1 MADSMLAALVAA
13 GLDPEIYAAELAAAP
28 ARLAGHETDPR
39 RCCEDCKRDLGLI
52 ASPACPTC
60 DGLGRIEV
68 QHPSWGA
75 RWCPEPYIE
84 VQCPTCGR
92 GDAA

>member
-1 MADSMLAALVAA
+1 MADSMRDALVAA

-28 ARLAGHETDPR
+28 ARLAGHE
-39 RCCEDCKRDLGLI
+39 
-52 ASPACPTC
+52 ACATC
-60 DGLGRIEV
+60 DGLGCIEV
-68 QHPSWGA
+68 EHPSWGA

-92 GDAA
+92 GGAA